1 MRASVNQMHSSHCL
15 IQAIYSIEVLETE
28 EILELQ
34 PVLILQYYLQNAIF
48 NYISLIGLM
57 NSIIKYC

>member
-1 MRASVNQMHSSHCL
+1 M
-15 IQAIYSIEVLETE
+15 EVLETE

>member
-1 MRASVNQMHSSHCL
+1 MRASVNQMHPNHCL
-15 IQAIYSIEVLETE
+15 IQAIYSMEVLETE

-34 PVLILQYYLQNAIF
+34 PVLILQYYLKNAIF

-57 NSIIKYC
+57 DSVIRYC